1 MQKFFPPLLANRLN
15 PNSATRPRSFF
26 LPLLKDMTAI
36 TLIEL
41 MCVVVIISAIGGI
54 GITVYRS
61 RQDEMRTNQAISDI
75 LELGVRLD
83 RYNAERGVYP
93 NTLAQLGANI
103 RPDPWGQAYGYV
115 MVPKPP
121 AVCNQ
126 CRKDKFL
133 HPINTDY
140 DLYSMGVDGKS
151 AKPITAQPSQD
162 DIIRINDGAYIGLVS
177 KYQ

>member
-1 MQKFFPPLLANRLN
+1 
-15 PNSATRPRSFF
+15 
-26 LPLLKDMTAI
+26 
-36 TLIEL
+36 
-41 MCVVVIISAIGGI
+41 
-54 GITVYRS
+54 
-61 RQDEMRTNQAISDI
+61 
-75 LELGVRLD
+75 
-83 RYNAERGVYP
+83 
-93 NTLAQLGANI
+93 
-103 RPDPWGQAYGYV
+103 

-121 AVCNQ
+121 AVCTQ